1 MQTDDEGFP
10 VRRRRRPENSERRP
24 RPAEGDGERRRR
36 SPDMEEPRRRPR
48 HDDDQ
53 RGGPEP
59 RREKEIPA
67 MAAAAAGVRQ
77 ISQLTGREAQGIVS
91 LEPATDGWLV
101 GVEVV
106 EDHRIPSSSDMMAIY
121 EAKLDEQ
128 GDLMAYTRKRRY
140 PRGKNDIGEG

>member
-1 MQTDDEGFP
+1 MQTDSEGSP
-10 VRRRRRPENSERRP
+10 VRRRRPPEDSQRRP
-24 RPAEGDGERRRR
+24 RRAEDAGERRRS
-36 SPDMEEPRRRPR
+36 SPGTEEPRHRPNQDDERRVR
-48 HDDDQ
+48 
-53 RGGPEP
+53 PES
-59 RREKEIPA
+59 RREAEIPA

-91 LEPATDGWLV
+91 LEPAPDGWLV

-106 EDHRIPSSSDMMAIY
+106 EDHRIPSSSDMMAVY

-140 PRGKNDIGEG
+140 SRGKNDIGED